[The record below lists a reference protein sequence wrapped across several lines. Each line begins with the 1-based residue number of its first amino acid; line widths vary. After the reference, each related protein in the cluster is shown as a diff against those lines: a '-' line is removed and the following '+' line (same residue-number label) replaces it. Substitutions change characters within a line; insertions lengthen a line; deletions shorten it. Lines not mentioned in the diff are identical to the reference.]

1 MYTKQDIRSQ
11 IKPLSDNVFAAFWQ
25 RLWQRWL
32 GVWAGYSARKPKAA
46 KLIKEFVVMYLFSN
60 LVTIWQALIMIFLPY
75 AFKAIWD
82 VPFVW
87 PALPLPWD
95 GLNYAIFNE
104 PVKFLLGDTV
114 QLASTAAEVAELKA
128 LGGRLQMAGL
138 GNFLAFEIAVF
149 TAQCINF
156 PLQRNVT
163 FKSKGNPVRQAV
175 WYFIGWVGISV
186 GVNAI
191 WGICNPLM
199 LHWNWNDTIIAL
211 LKTFLTGGVSMLVFF
226 PIFKLI
232 FPDIPKQAEAQRVL
246 LEKRRAAGDGEAALA
261 ELSARVQQLEHQ
273 AEGIRLENELHG
285 AESLANV
292 GAIEYFAL
300 EKAAA
305 EATGAERDAA
315 QKRLDESYESIC
327 ARIDAKKAAQAA
339 WERYCAGEETA

>member
-1 MYTKQDIRSQ
+1 MYTAEQIRAQ
-11 IKPLSDNVFAAFWQ
+11 IKPLSENAFAAFWQ
-25 RLWQRWL
+25 RLWRSWL
-32 GVWAGYSARKPKAA
+32 GVWAGYSSRKPKAA

-75 AFKAIWD
+75 AFKGIWN

-104 PVKFLLGDTV
+104 PVKFLFGDAV
-114 QLASTAAEVAELKA
+114 QLASTAEEVAQLTA
-128 LGGRLQMAGL
+128 AGGQLQMAGL

-232 FPDIPKQAEAQRVL
+232 FPDIPKEAEEKRAL
-246 LEKRRAAGDGEAALA
+246 LEKRRAAGEGEQALA
-261 ELSARVQQLEHQ
+261 PLAAKVDELEHQ
-273 AEGIRLENELHG
+273 AERIRLENELHS
-285 AESLANV
+285 AESLANS
-292 GAIEYFAL
+292 GAIKYIAL
-300 EKAAA
+300 ERAVAEASAADKEEAQSRLAECYDEVCALIDAKAAA
-305 EATGAERDAA
+305 QTVWE
-315 QKRLDESYESIC
+315 QFC
-327 ARIDAKKAAQAA
+327 ANEGKA
-339 WERYCAGEETA
+339 